1 MATHDY
7 VIANQSGAAFRTDL
21 NNALAAIVS
30 NNSNSSEPATKYA
43 YQWWADTSNAVMK
56 IRNSSN
62 DGWIELFQLDG
73 TLTLEDG
80 TVSAPGLAFRDD
92 LNTGIFSSG
101 ADKINFSTGGVERL
115 ELGGETIFNEDGAN
129 VDFRIEGDS
138 QANLFH
144 LDAGNDR
151 IGIGTGSPAT
161 LLHMVSSADTILRI
175 TSADGN
181 AAFLDLGDASDPDG
195 GRIHYD
201 SGSNLVFNT
210 NSTERVRILSNGD
223 IGIGTSTVNRSDG
236 GRPTIQF
243 DYSGSDASE
252 GCEIRLSNSAINGNA
267 STDNAAISYIG
278 QDFNIVN
285 RESGNVKIFTSS
297 SEQVRVDSGGRVG
310 IGTTSPSSFNSSGDN
325 LVIRT
330 SGDTGLTLSGSTGG
344 SCAINFSNAVDTH
357 VSAAIDYNQGTNLLR
372 LRAGESDGVIT
383 LCTVSSTERMRIHSS
398 GEVSIATTSINL
410 QGGGA
415 SDFYLTVLANTG
427 SNHNGIMVSGLANNF
442 GGFTTRPS
450 AAHLYFAGFFL
461 NNAGSGV
468 GNIEVGLSGTS
479 FHTSSD
485 YRLKENVTNISDG
498 ITRLKQLLPRRFN
511 WIIDETNTLQD
522 GFLAHE
528 VSSIVPEAI
537 SGEKDAV
544 ATEDGGTYAKGDPI
558 YQQIDHSKLVPL
570 LVAAVKELIT
580 KVEALEAA

>member
-56 IRNSSN
+56 LRNSSN

-115 ELGGETIFNEDGAN
+115 ELGGETVFNEDGAN
-129 VDFRIEGDS
+129 VDFRIEGDADTS
-138 QANLFH
+138 LLH
-144 LDAGNDR
+144 CDAGNDR
-151 IGIGTGSPAT
+151 VGIGTASPSTKLDIAGDVT
-161 LLHMVSSADTILRI
+161 I
-175 TSADGN
+175 TSTQPKLFLTDTNNSSDFSLQNANGN
-181 AAFLDLGDASDPDG
+181 IEIVDE
-195 GRIHYD
+195 
-201 SGSNLVFNT
+201 T
-210 NSTERVRILSNGD
+210 NSATRIRIASNGD
-223 IGIGTSTVNRSDG
+223 IGVGTTTVNRSDA

-243 DYSGSDASE
+243 DYSGSDGSE
-252 GCEIRLSNSAINGNA
+252 GIEIRLSNSAINGNA

-285 RESGNVKIFTSS
+285 RENGNIKFFTNSL
-297 SEQVRVDSGGRVG
+297 ERGRFTGAGFLG
-310 IGTTSPSSFNSSGDN
+310 IGTTSPTNILHVN
-325 LVIRT
+325 
-330 SGDTGLTLSGSTGG
+330 SGSTNTAAVLESTDTEVVLQLKDTTG
-344 SCAINFSNAVDTH
+344 NAFIKARNDFRFENNT
-357 VSAAIDYNQGTNLLR
+357 AEMMR
-372 LRAGESDGVIT
+372 LHATGELS
-383 LCTVSSTERMRIHSS
+383 L
-398 GEVSIATTSINL
+398 ATTSINL

-415 SDFYLTVLANTG
+415 SDFYFTVLANTT

-544 ATEDGGTYAKGDPI
+544 ATEDGGQFAKGDPI